1 MSILNLSGSKK
12 ISVKLSLNEINEIK
26 LYIKGA
32 VDGFCNINNG
42 ETFSVRRLFGGDN
55 GNWNGTPLQAIYNY
69 YVSVGEDNA
78 KEKSAID
85 VGVLL
90 KQVLSDDVYWEY
102 ELKKGYT
109 NEYRRV
115 GRK

>member
-1 MSILNLSGSKK
+1 MSILNSSVSKK

-42 ETFSVRRLFGGDN
+42 ETFF
-55 GNWNGTPLQAIYNY
+55 
-69 YVSVGEDNA
+69 
-78 KEKSAID
+78 D

-102 ELKKGYT
+102 ELIKGYT
-109 NEYRRV
+109 NEYRRIV
-115 GRK
+115 RK

>member
-1 MSILNLSGSKK
+1 MSILNSSVSKK

-55 GNWNGTPLQAIYNY
+55 GNWNGTPLQAILIIMFL
-69 YVSVGEDNA
+69 SV
-78 KEKSAID
+78 KITQRKSR
-85 VGVLL
+85 LL
-90 KQVLSDDVYWEY
+90 MSVCYLSRCFPMMYI
-102 ELKKGYT
+102 G
-109 NEYRRV
+109 NMS
-115 GRK
+115 

>member
-32 VDGFCNINNG
+32 VDGFSNINNG

-102 ELKKGYT
+102 ELKKGYA

>member
-1 MSILNLSGSKK
+1 MFLIIWRLSSLVH
-12 ISVKLSLNEINEIK
+12 SVKLCFL
-26 LYIKGA
+26 LRMQ
-32 VDGFCNINNG
+32 
-42 ETFSVRRLFGGDN
+42 T
-55 GNWNGTPLQAIYNY
+55 IYNY

-109 NEYRRV
+109 NEYRRI